1 MQPKKRHLY
10 LSVISICGVI
20 MHNFMGTLLSSIVK
34 GALIKD
40 YENVLKAQSHIK
52 VYSGA
57 SLELQW

>member
-1 MQPKKRHLY
+1 
-10 LSVISICGVI
+10 